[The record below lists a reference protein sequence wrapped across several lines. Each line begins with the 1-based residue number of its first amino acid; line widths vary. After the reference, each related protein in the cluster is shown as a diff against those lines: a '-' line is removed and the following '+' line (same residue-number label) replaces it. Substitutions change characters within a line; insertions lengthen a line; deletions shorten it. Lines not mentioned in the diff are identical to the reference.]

1 LIDRLVGIDNMAT
14 SQAIAATGQ
23 AILGLLADACPR
35 PEFSAARFELY
46 QLSNFVSPMEE
57 GISLY
62 LYRVAVNGARRNLP
76 PTVGPNGERYR
87 PAIPLD
93 LHYLASAWARTAVKQ
108 QRLLGWAIRQLED
121 VPILP
126 AGLLNNYGPEPEIFK
141 PSETVE
147 VILESLNLQDWNNLF
162 GASKANPPSLS
173 VGYIARM
180 IAIDSTVSI
189 SGVSVQ
195 TREFGVGKV
204 Q

>member
-1 LIDRLVGIDNMAT
+1 MAT
-14 SQAIAATGQ
+14 FHAIAATGQ
-23 AILGLLADACPR
+23 AILGLLGDACPK

-46 QLSNFVSPMEE
+46 QISNFQSPMEE
-57 GISLY
+57 GISLF
-62 LYRVAVNGARRNLP
+62 LYRIAVSGARRNLP

-93 LHYLASAWARTAVKQ
+93 LHYIASAWAQTAVKQ

-126 AGLLNNYGPEPEIFK
+126 AGLLNNYGPEPDIFK

-147 VILESLNLQDWNNLF
+147 VILESLTLQDWNNLWS
-162 GASKANPPSLS
+162 AAKTNPPSLS
-173 VGYIARM
+173 VGYVARM
-180 IAIDSTVSI
+180 IGIESTLALSEVL
-189 SGVSVQ
+189 VQ